1 MNVQNVSDVVTAVAV
16 ALIPIIFGVLG
27 KYFAGNKKALE
38 LLEVLGP
45 LAKSAVAAVAKLQ
58 DDGLIKKSK
67 AVEKVMDA
75 LSSLGFNDTDKE
87 VIEDAVEKA
96 YADMKGQ
103 LDKVYQDNAKE
114 PVTAPNDVTKET
126 KTVGTPLSETV
137 DKDGNVIL

>member
-1 MNVQNVSDVVTAVAV
+1 MNVQNISDVVTAVAV
-16 ALIPIIFGVLG
+16 ALILIIFGVLG

-75 LSSLGFNDTDKE
+75 LASLGFNDADKE

-96 YADMKGQ
+96 YADMKDQ

-114 PVTAPNDVTKET
+114 PVTVSNDVTKEN
-126 KTVGTPLSETV
+126 KTIGTPLSETV